1 MSDVERKR
9 TPNFPFIIPK
19 MQQPSSKH
27 HALVARQDDERGKS
41 GVGLGDASWQM
52 GHPDAP
58 DREGGLRVVQG
69 HLGMTSAP
77 TPALLARGRCRAGNT
92 TP

>member
-1 MSDVERKR
+1 MGARSPLSEATLGKSPMSDVERKT

-41 GVGLGDASWQM
+41 GVGLGDASW
-52 GHPDAP
+52 
-58 DREGGLRVVQG
+58 
-69 HLGMTSAP
+69 
-77 TPALLARGRCRAGNT
+77 
-92 TP
+92 